1 MRKSASWRLVLL
13 LGIVGVAE
21 GMLFRERHVM
31 GTSQRLKK
39 RETPPNRANYPSGG
53 LGTSP

>member
-1 MRKSASWRLVLL
+1 MRKGTSWRLVLL

-31 GTSQRLKK
+31 GTS
-39 RETPPNRANYPSGG
+39 RASK
-53 LGTSP
+53 SARRRSIA

>member
-1 MRKSASWRLVLL
+1 MRRDASWRLVLL

-31 GTSQRLKK
+31 GTSLVSK
-39 RETPPNRANYPSGG
+39 RASR
-53 LGTSP
+53 